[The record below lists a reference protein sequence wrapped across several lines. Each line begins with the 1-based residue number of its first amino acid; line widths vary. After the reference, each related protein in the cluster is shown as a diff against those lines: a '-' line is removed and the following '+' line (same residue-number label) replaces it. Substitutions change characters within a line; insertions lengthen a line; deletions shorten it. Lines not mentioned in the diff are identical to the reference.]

1 MEISKMQM
9 LYFLLFLLIPILIHL
24 FNFRRFKTLYF
35 SNTIFLKT
43 VNQITKSTKKLKN
56 IIILFIRILTF
67 IFLVLAFSGLHS
79 SLKNENFNFESNII
93 YIDNSYSTQAMGM
106 NGNLFSEAKELA
118 KQIVTDAPIGSEF
131 IVLSNYNTSIDYRTL
146 SRIDALDKIDYLDY
160 SSINKSFQVL
170 FTEMKRNIFQKN
182 KNKSHRI
189 FSISDYCSNN
199 FKESQNMTLND
210 SLNQYNLFN
219 LNAQNSKNI
228 YIDSVWFNE
237 PLVAMN
243 RPLNLMVKIVNNAN
257 EEIKNLPITLKL
269 DEIHRQALV
278 NIDAKSNSIIQF
290 NYNENSTG
298 WKSGVIEIND
308 ENIFFDDSY
317 FIGYEVL
324 QEINILLIENENSS
338 DRIKLVYDSDS
349 IHQLKTINPLQLQ
362 PDDFIQSDLI
372 IFNGIQE
379 FSLGLNAIINEI
391 YANSKSILIIPSSNI
406 DLPSYNNLFGNLN
419 LPKISKLNQEAVNIN
434 EINLNDYFF
443 KGIFDSDPKEI
454 SIELVKEYFQLNLNA
469 NSNYIPLINFENDD
483 ILLLKDG
490 TKGQIFLMTSPID
503 KNNETASNHILFS
516 SMLLRVAE
524 ICKGRNH
531 LSFNMNNNTPVTI
544 KKLNKNEVLKITN
557 NEIEFIPQSYS
568 NGFLEQLSIESESKG
583 LNLKAGC
590 YDIKNQDQTLRKIGL
605 NFDRNESN
613 ITYLSKNEIIENFQK
628 MGVQNLVIN
637 DHINLQQGIVNL
649 EKDKNN
655 YWRFLL
661 ISALILL
668 LIEMIINFKTGR
680 LT

>member
-1 MEISKMQM
+1 MQM

-79 SLKNENFNFESNII
+79 SLKNENSNFESNII

-146 SRIDALDKIDYLDY
+146 SKIDALDKIDYLDY

-170 FTEMKRNIFQKN
+170 FTEMQRNIFQKN

-317 FIGYEVL
+317 FMGYEVL

-419 LPKISKLNQEAVNIN
+419 LPKISKLNPEAVNIN

-490 TKGQIFLMTSPID
+490 TKGQIFLLTSPVD
-503 KNNETASNHILFS
+503 KSNETASNHILFS

-568 NGFLEQLSIESESKG
+568 NGFLEQLSIEPESNG